1 MISVLLVDDE
11 PALLDITQIFLE
23 REGKMSVTLSE
34 SAGSALRLLESAQFD
49 IIVSDYEMPGMNG
62 IEFLKSVKGR
72 GLDIPF
78 IIFTGRGREHVA
90 IEALN
95 IGASFY
101 LQKGGDPKSQ
111 FAELRNMIMQAVR
124 RKKAEEEVRL
134 NQRRLQAMITLHQM
148 SSSDQMELCTYAL
161 ESAIDLTGSTMGYLA
176 FLNEQETVLSMYA
189 WSKSALSECRVAEKQ
204 LIYPVE
210 KTGLWGEPV
219 RQRRPVITNDYTSPE
234 PAKRGFPE
242 GHVKVSRHLGVPV
255 MDGTRIVMV
264 AGLGNKPLEYGDD
277 DIRQVTHLM
286 GGLWQIL
293 KRKRIETELVDSEK
307 RFRSY
312 FELPLVGIA
321 ITSPDMRWMNA
332 NQKLCEMLGYSL
344 EELKGVKWADITP
357 PEDLEKELEDY
368 RQVMAGEK
376 ASHTVKKRYVRKD
389 GRYINVEVSAIPVR
403 RENGEVDYFVALIQ
417 DISPLEMAKQE
428 LEASN
433 TQMAATLEELRATQD
448 SMNDY
453 CRLLEQE
460 KAALRRSEEKFRT
473 MVETAPSMLIIT
485 DLKGSITYASPNI
498 RELTG
503 YTTDELESQA
513 LSLVHPDDRD
523 RVIDEV
529 SRAYRDLIGLRNLEF
544 RSQRKNG
551 EVWYA
556 SSSLEPLREP
566 QGSIVGF
573 LFQTMDVTS
582 RKEAEGALMRSEEK
596 YRELVETINDIVFS
610 LDSSDV
616 ITYASPAVTR
626 ILGYRPE
633 EVTGHHFTDYLRPTD
648 IPQVMQGL
656 EVLKKEPRSGP
667 FSVEWQIKTSNGEE
681 RWARVSLRTRW
692 DGSKYSGCTGT
703 ITDIDEQ
710 RRSREDLREREALLA
725 GIFRAAPV
733 GIGIVKDRVFS
744 WVNASVARMTGYSP
758 DEMEGKSARML
769 YPSDEEFARVGS
781 EKYPPMWETGVGS
794 VESRWVRKD
803 GTLFDVLISSSPLN
817 PGDRTSPIVFTVSD
831 ITDQKRIEAAVRA
844 MEKKYRELVDD
855 LPDIIY
861 TADLEG
867 RIRFMNKA
875 GLEAFEVTEE
885 EIIGHP
891 FDQNLHPDDLDAGRA
906 VFWDLLRTGE
916 PAINFECRFV
926 ARKGKGRVFP
936 VLNNV
941 SVVRD
946 GEGRIVGT
954 RGIALEIT
962 EKKKAEEELRQ
973 REERLQ
979 MIAEQVPGSLWT
991 TDTDLVFTSS
1001 YGAGLADMGI
1011 STNQVVGMK
1020 VGDFYQNQP
1029 GAIEA
1034 VSAHTRAI
1042 KGESVSYI
1050 AHYRDRIYRAHLEPL
1065 KGKEGEIVGVLGI
1078 AFDITDLEHAKDA
1091 LMESEY
1097 LLRTFINAIPE
1108 PACLIDAEGRII
1120 SANDAFGTRYSVPDT
1135 GTPGMAASAIL
1146 HVEMDETM
1154 RAHVEDVFSSGREAR
1169 FEMVRGNSVYL
1180 VSVYPVRDSAGKV
1193 TRAAVF
1199 SVDITDQKKAQEVL
1213 SLMNKKLSLLSRIT
1227 RHDAQNRILLLKSY
1241 LELME
1246 EQTKDPLLLT
1256 YIHKE
1261 RRGVDALQ
1269 DLLGFTETY
1278 QNVGM
1283 KSPSW
1288 QDVSAAVRRAAG
1300 LQDLHQVT
1308 VYLDTNGLEI
1318 YADPMLEKVFFA
1330 LIENSIRYGGEL
1342 SRITFSLHEDDEGL
1356 VLVCEDDGVGI
1367 PADQKEAIFSAGV
1380 GQNTGYGLFLV
1391 REVLSM
1397 TGFSIRETGEP
1408 GKGARFE
1415 IRIPRGS
1422 FRYPRSQ

>member
-23 REGKMSVTLSE
+23 RDGKMSVTLSE
-34 SAGSALRLLESAQFD
+34 SAGSALRLLESEQFD

-62 IEFLKSVKGR
+62 IEFLKAVKGK
-72 GLDIPF
+72 GLEIPF
-78 IIFTGRGREHVA
+78 IVFTGRGREHVA

-111 FAELRNMIMQAVR
+111 FAELRNMIMQAVQ

-148 SSSDQMELCTYAL
+148 SSADQIELCTYAL
-161 ESAIDLTGSTMGYLA
+161 ETAIDLTGSTMGYLA
-176 FLNEQETVLSMYA
+176 FLNEQETVLSMHA
-189 WSKSALSECRVAEKQ
+189 WSKAAHAECRVAEKQ
-204 LIYPVE
+204 IIYPLE

-219 RQRRPVITNDYTSPE
+219 RQRRPVITNDYASPD

-264 AGLGNKPLEYGDD
+264 AGLGNKPADYDED

-344 EELKGVKWADITP
+344 EELKGIRWADLTP

-368 RQVMAGEK
+368 RKVSAGEK
-376 ASHTVKKRYVRKD
+376 ESHTVKKRYLRKD
-389 GRYINVEVSAIPVR
+389 GRHIDVEVSAIPVR

-417 DISPLEMAKQE
+417 DISPLEQAREE

-433 TQMAATLEELRATQD
+433 NQMAATLEELRATQD

-498 RELTG
+498 KEFTG
-503 YTTDELESQA
+503 YLAGELESQA

-523 RVIDEV
+523 RIIDEV

-556 SSSLEPLREP
+556 SSSVEPLREP
-566 QGSIVGF
+566 QGSVTGF
-573 LFQTMDVTS
+573 LLQTMDITS
-582 RKEAEGALMRSEEK
+582 RKQAEGALIRSEEK

-610 LDSSDV
+610 LDPSDV
-616 ITYASPAVTR
+616 ITYASPAVIR
-626 ILGYRPE
+626 ILGYQPE
-633 EVTGHHFTDYLRPTD
+633 EVLGHRFTEYLRPPD
-648 IPQVMQGL
+648 VPQVMQGL
-656 EVLKKEPRSGP
+656 ELLKKEPKSGP
-667 FSVEWQIKTSNGEE
+667 FSVEWQVRTREGEE
-681 RWARVSLRTRW
+681 RWARVSLRTLWEGRE
-692 DGSKYSGCTGT
+692 YSGCTGT
-703 ITDIDEQ
+703 ITDIEEQ
-710 RRSREDLREREALLA
+710 RRSREDLHEREALLD

-733 GIGIVKDRVFS
+733 GIGIVQDRVFS
-744 WVNASVARMTGYSP
+744 WINASVARMTGYSP
-758 DEMEGKSARML
+758 VELEGRSARML
-769 YPSDEEFARVGS
+769 YPSDEEFARVGR

-817 PGDRTSPIVFTVSD
+817 PGDRNSPIVFTVSD
-831 ITDQKRIEAAVRA
+831 ITDQKRTEAAVRA

-885 EIIGHP
+885 GMIGQP
-891 FDQNLHPDDLDAGRA
+891 FDQNLHPADLDAGRA
-906 VFWDLLRTGE
+906 LFQELIRTGGQ
-916 PAINFECRFV
+916 AMNFECRFV
-926 ARKGKGRVFP
+926 ARRGQGRVFP
-936 VLNNV
+936 ALNNV

-946 GEGRIVGT
+946 EEGRIIGT
-954 RGIALEIT
+954 RGIALDIT
-962 EKKKAEEELRQ
+962 EKKKDEEELRQ
-973 REERLQ
+973 REERLH

-1011 STNQVVGMK
+1011 STNQVVGTK
-1020 VGDFYQNQP
+1020 VGDFYGNQP
-1029 GAIEA
+1029 GATEA
-1034 VSAHTRAI
+1034 VSAHRRAI
-1042 KGESVSYI
+1042 QGESVSYI
-1050 AHYRDRIYRAHLEPL
+1050 AHYRDHIYKAHLEPL
-1065 KGKEGEIVGVLGI
+1065 KGKDGEIIGMLGI
-1078 AFDITDLEHAKDA
+1078 AFDITELQHAKEA
-1091 LMESEY
+1091 LVESEH
-1097 LLRTFINAIPE
+1097 LLRTLINAIPE
-1108 PACLIDAEGRII
+1108 PACLIDADGRII
-1120 SANDAFGTRYSVPDT
+1120 SANAAFGTRYSAPDADVS
-1135 GTPGMAASAIL
+1135 GMNASAL
-1146 HVEMDETM
+1146 ANGEMGETM
-1154 RAHVEDVFSSGREAR
+1154 RAHAEDVFSAAREVR
-1169 FEMVRGNSVYL
+1169 FEMSRGNSVYL
-1180 VSVYPVRDSAGKV
+1180 ISVYPVRDSNGNV

-1213 SLMNKKLSLLSRIT
+1213 SLINKKLSLLSRIT

-1246 EQTKDPLLLT
+1246 EQTEDPLLLT

-1261 RRGVDALQ
+1261 RRGVNALQ
-1269 DLLGFTETY
+1269 DLLAFTGTY

-1288 QDVSAAVRRAAG
+1288 QDVSAAVRRAAE

-1308 VYLDTNGLEI
+1308 VYLDTKGLEL

-1330 LIENSIRYGGEL
+1330 LIENSIRYAGDL
-1342 SRITFSLHEDDEGL
+1342 SRITFSSQEDEEGL
-1356 VLVCEDDGVGI
+1356 VLACEDDGVGI
-1367 PADQKEAIFSAGV
+1367 AEDQKEAVFTPGV
-1380 GQNTGYGLFLV
+1380 GQNTGYGLFLA

-1415 IRIPRGS
+1415 IRVPCGS
-1422 FRYPRSQ
+1422 FRYSGSQ